1 CPAYSRYIG
10 C

>member
-1 CPAYSRYIG
+1 CPAYSRYLD